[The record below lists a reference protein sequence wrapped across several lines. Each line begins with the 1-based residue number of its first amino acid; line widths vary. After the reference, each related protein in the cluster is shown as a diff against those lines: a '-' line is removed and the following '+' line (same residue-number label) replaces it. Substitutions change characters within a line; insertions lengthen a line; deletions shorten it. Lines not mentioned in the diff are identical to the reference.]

1 MPRSRSSGALS
12 IVSKERNVFFGLCFD
27 STFVIAAVSVV
38 LPWSMC
44 PIVPMFTCGFDRSNF
59 SLPMTLS
66 VFPVSKIQLPKDSK
80 GDAPC
85 GTGLLVLAV
94 FALHLGNNL
103 FRDRARRLFVLLE
116 LHGIVGAS
124 LRGRPHVGGVTEHG
138 AQRNRGADRLRGT
151 DHLHAFDSSPARVEI
166 ADDRAH
172 VLLGNSHFDRHHR
185 LKQN

>member
-12 IVSKERNVFFGLCFD
+12 IVSNERNVFFGLCFE

-38 LPWSMC
+38 LPWSIC

-66 VFPVSKIQLPKDSK
+66 VFPASKIQLPK

-85 GTGLLVLAV
+85 GTGLLSLLVLTV

-103 FRDRARRLFVLLE
+103 FRDRAGRLFILLE
-116 LHGIVGAS
+116 LHGIVGAA
-124 LRGRPHVGGVTEHG
+124 LRGRPHVGG
-138 AQRNRGADRLRGT
+138 
-151 DHLHAFDSSPARVEI
+151 I
-166 ADDRAH
+166 
-172 VLLGNSHFDRHHR
+172 
-185 LKQN
+185 